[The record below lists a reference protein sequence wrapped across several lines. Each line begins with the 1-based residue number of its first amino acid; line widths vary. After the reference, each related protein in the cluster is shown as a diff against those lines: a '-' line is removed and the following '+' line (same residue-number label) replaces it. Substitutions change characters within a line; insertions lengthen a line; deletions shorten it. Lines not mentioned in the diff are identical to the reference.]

1 MGSTRG
7 AESTLVLLA
16 TSLLALG
23 MGGGCMGSLE
33 PPLPAVH
40 PDEETPR
47 RGGVLHL
54 ATFTADIETLDP
66 PLIRDMLSSNVARLL
81 YAGLVDFDANGAV
94 VPDVASRFESLEG
107 DLGYRFVLR
116 EGVRFHDGTELTADD
131 VKRSIERAL
140 SPDTPAPNAELY
152 EAIEG
157 YAAFASRK
165 APHLE
170 GVVVEGRYV
179 VSIHLHERDGAFL
192 SALAM
197 APLRVTCPSAGDR
210 YSPSFV
216 PCGAGPFRLPPGGWQ
231 HGRSLTLVRHD
242 GYFRPSLPYLDGVT
256 WQLGATQISQSFK
269 FTRGEIDWVRDL
281 TQPDTI
287 RYQADERWRS
297 LGRFESSLNMQG
309 EAMNNAIP
317 PFDNVEIRRAVAAA
331 IDRDHVVMLRAS
343 NLSTLTKP
351 LPLSFPGYDPPPLG
365 QKYDPA
371 AALEH
376 MQKAGYP
383 FDPASGKGGW
393 PARIVYDVAT
403 KTIQEFVSQSVQQD
417 LAKIGLRIELHLS
430 SQTTFYALTSRRGK
444 SAMSPQGWQAD
455 FPDPSDFLDSLFA
468 TGSIRDESATNY
480 AFYSN
485 PTVDADIARARGE
498 RDRATRTR
506 LYADAERIICVE
518 APWAFEYTYRFY
530 AVHQAYVRN
539 THAHAVWAP
548 DVVDVWLDRER
559 DAIAARGGP
568 LSRGLFGGSP

>member
-1 MGSTRG
+1 MGSTRA

-16 TSLLALG
+16 TALLALG
-23 MGGGCMGSLE
+23 GCMGALE
-33 PPLPAVH
+33 APLPAAH
-40 PDEETPR
+40 PEDAVPR

-54 ATFTADIETLDP
+54 ATFSGDIETLDP
-66 PLIRDMLSSNVARLL
+66 PLVRDMLSSNVARLL
-81 YAGLVDFDANGAV
+81 YAGLVDFDATGAV

-116 EGVRFHDGTELTADD
+116 EGVRFHDGAEVTADD

-152 EAIEG
+152 EAIDG
-157 YAAFASRK
+157 YAAFAARK

-179 VSIHLHERDGAFL
+179 VSIHLRERDGAFL

-197 APLRVTCPSAGDR
+197 APLRITCPSAGDR

-231 HGRSLTLVRHD
+231 HGRSLALVRHD
-242 GYFRPSLPYLDGVT
+242 GYFRPGLPYLDGVT
-256 WQLGATQISQSFK
+256 WQLGATPISQGFK

-287 RYQADERWRS
+287 RYQADERWRPS
-297 LGRFESSLNMQG
+297 GAFESSLNMQG
-309 EAMNNAIP
+309 EAMNNTIP

-331 IDRDHVVMLRAS
+331 IDRDHVVMLKAS
-343 NLSTLTKP
+343 NLSALTKP
-351 LPLSFPGYDPPPLG
+351 VPLAFPGYEPPALLG
-365 QKYDPA
+365 QKYDVA

-376 MQKAGYP
+376 VRKAGYP
-383 FDPASGKGGW
+383 FDPATGKGGW
-393 PARIVYDVAT
+393 PAPIPYDVAP
-403 KTIQEFVSQSVQQD
+403 KTMQEVVAQSMQQD
-417 LAKIGLRIELHLS
+417 LAKIGLRVELHLT

-444 SAMSPQGWQAD
+444 SAMSPQGWQAN

-485 PTVDADIARARGE
+485 PTVDDDLARAHGE
-498 RDRATRTR
+498 RDRDARTR
-506 LYADAERIICVE
+506 LYADAERLICDE
-518 APWAFEYTYRFY
+518 APWAFEFTYRFF
-530 AVHQAYVRN
+530 AVHQPYVRN
-539 THAHAVWAP
+539 THPHAVWAP
-548 DVVDVWLDRER
+548 DVVEVWLDRDH
-559 DAIAARGGP
+559 DAIAGLGP
-568 LSRGLFGGSP
+568 LSRGPLGAAR